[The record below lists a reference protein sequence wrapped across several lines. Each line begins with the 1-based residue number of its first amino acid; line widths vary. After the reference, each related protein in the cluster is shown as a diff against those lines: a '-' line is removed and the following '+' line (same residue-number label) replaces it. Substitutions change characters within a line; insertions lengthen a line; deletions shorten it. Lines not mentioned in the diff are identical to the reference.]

1 MGFEN
6 VNEQEILARIRR
18 LSRDDA
24 TGAGNPPGSPLQ
36 PLGEQTL
43 ELLTRMQESQNPTQ
57 VPPGTRMRLY
67 KRIVQRVMRTFTQ
80 RQVEFNYASRQVSDA
95 VVKKVQDI
103 LGFTDVLA
111 RRTGD
116 METQLENANS
126 RLAGMEE
133 TLKTIGESLG
143 HITEE
148 NRALRARIEEQ
159 QQATE
164 KHFEDF
170 LKRVQLQVLQN
181 LKNIHQR
188 IDDEKISLYTS
199 LESVQSELRA
209 KIVESAQA
217 QQQQNTIF
225 LQEIHQ
231 RINDEKSSLYTAL
244 ESIQSELQAKI
255 TKSDQTQQQQNEG
268 FLREIHRRIDD
279 EKNSFYGSLE
289 SVKTTLQEEIGKTCL
304 AHENNLGKSI
314 SEIHKRIED
323 EKKGLL
329 VVFPDHDTLNH
340 KTAEAKSHADRLG
353 AILDSRI
360 KEIQEILTP
369 DGILALHDAGES
381 IGNDIYLNL
390 EECFRGTEE
399 YITNNQS
406 AHGDLI
412 EEHHKNLKTRE
423 GCYLDVG
430 CGRGELLRLLNE
442 RNIPSEGVDSNDTMV
457 QRCRSEGLV
466 CHLGN
471 GITHLEGLPEASLR
485 GIMAIQ
491 VIEHLR
497 TREMLKFFQLAHR
510 KLQPGGLLLLE
521 TVNPESVYAL
531 RLFYLDYTHK
541 MPLPAPLVKFFVHQA
556 GFSDVEIIPR
566 SPVEGWRQ
574 MSVTGENEIMDGNFH
589 KLNNFLFGFG
599 DYAVK
604 AIR

>member
-143 HITEE
+143 HIKEE
-148 NRALRARIEEQ
+148 NHALRARIEEQ
-159 QQATE
+159 QQATQ

-188 IDDEKISLYTS
+188 IDDEKSSLYTA

-209 KIVESAQA
+209 KIAESAQA

-231 RINDEKSSLYTAL
+231 RINDEKSSLYTVL
-244 ESIQSELQAKI
+244 ESVQSELRAKI
-255 TKSDQTQQQQNEG
+255 IESDQTQQQQNEG

-279 EKNSFYGSLE
+279 EKNSLYSALE
-289 SVKTTLQEEIGKTCL
+289 SVQANQQQNTIFFQ
-304 AHENNLGKSI
+304 
-314 SEIHKRIED
+314 EIHQRIDD
-323 EKKGLL
+323 EKKSLL
-329 VVFPDHDTLNH
+329 DVFPNHDTLNH

-353 AILDSRI
+353 SILDSRI

-381 IGNDIYLNL
+381 IGDDIYLNL

-442 RNIPSEGVDSNDTMV
+442 RNIPAEGVDSNETMV

-471 GITHLEGLPEASLR
+471 GITHLEGLPEANLR

-497 TREMLKFFQLAHR
+497 TRDMLKFFQLAHW

-574 MSVTGENEIMDGNFH
+574 MSVTGENEILDGNFH